1 MEPQTNSVTELP
13 TVTAP
18 MQAPETLPPPIDG
31 GGPPTSTPSPIV
43 VAPHCL
49 PCTDLAQMQNPVIEF
64 GSRGGV
70 PPRSVQIFADGK
82 LVASG
87 VTTHVQALSPLTV
100 KALIQL
106 LNAEQFWILPEF
118 TSKATLPD
126 IATQFVKV
134 NLPCTNREVA
144 VRGSDTDGPFAELY
158 TLLTELVGFSW

>member
-1 MEPQTNSVTELP
+1 MKPLTNPAPELP
-13 TVTAP
+13 IVTDSEHP
-18 MQAPETLPPPIDG
+18 PDTLPPIFDG
-31 GGPPTSTPSPIV
+31 GVPPISTPSPIDL
-43 VAPHCL
+43 APHCL
-49 PCTDLAQMQNPVIEF
+49 PCTDLTQMQNPVIEF

-87 VTTHVQALSPLTV
+87 VTTQVQALSPLTV

-106 LNAEQFWILPEF
+106 LNAEQFWTLPEF
-118 TSKATLPD
+118 TERATLPD
-126 IATQFVKV
+126 IATHFVKA

-144 VRGSDTDGPFAELY
+144 VRGSDTEGPFAEIY